1 MGQERASELM
11 LLIAALASDANN
23 DLLSHDKRTPVI
35 KVMERLLRLR
45 LWIGQE
51 VLDITPLE
59 NGTFYARVEEC
70 LVAFKEAFDGLNKSD
85 FRNPKFHGLKRYLKG
100 LLRFGATVSSAGYR
114 WEGALRRRPA
124 RAAGAVAMHRPRAFW
139 STPF

>member
-1 MGQERASELM
+1 M

-59 NGTFYARVEEC
+59 NGTFDARVEEC
-70 LVAFKEAFDGLNKSD
+70 LAL
-85 FRNPKFHGLKRYLKG
+85 HGRALHQ
-100 LLRFGATVSSAGYR
+100 R
-114 WEGALRRRPA
+114 WRE
-124 RAAGAVAMHRPRAFW
+124 
-139 STPF
+139 